1 MVTIRHG
8 EAHSIKKEKILP
20 EKILVILEKIW
31 GKKIPQMLSLFFC
44 VCVRASGR
52 GIRTQR
58 MCQHRHKHLRFLLTT
73 DAHEE

>member
-1 MVTIRHG
+1 
-8 EAHSIKKEKILP
+8 
-20 EKILVILEKIW
+20 
-31 GKKIPQMLSLFFC
+31 
-44 VCVRASGR
+44 VRASGR